1 LLELWQISISL
12 FVNATKDNCIIG
24 ICSCNAVANTGS
36 SLFWT
41 SKTVSN
47 IDCTSG
53 TGFIKEQTDD
63 CDDKQNINF

>member
-1 LLELWQISISL
+1 M
-12 FVNATKDNCIIG
+12 IG
-24 ICSCNAVANTGS
+24 IFSCNAVANTGS

-63 CDDKQNINF
+63 CDDKQNSNFW